1 MKESGTMG
9 DVVVTIQ
16 RFPDEVMN
24 DFYYY
29 MYLNIYRF
37 KEYYDWLQSSVSIS
51 TLKKLPL

>member
-16 RFPDEVMN
+16 RFTDEVIN

-37 KEYYDWLQSSVSIS
+37 KEYYDWLQFSVSIS